1 MDEVKHS
8 EIKNLI
14 QNQGIY
20 SRVSNLTVLE
30 KGECFGKDGLFN
42 DLDLFCPKCKDNK
55 TLIYDSMS
63 ASDLMGYFVSDKH
76 IHDNLNL
83 VIYRCP
89 TCNKRFI
96 YSFYFEDDKL
106 IKLAQYPSVND
117 VCRDELKRYAKNK
130 IIDDVYFQE
139 IKKSDVCAGE
149 GYYVASFTYM
159 RRVFENLI
167 KNVFNENKVEIGCSY
182 EEYEKLKMDDKIKT
196 IKPYL
201 PVDDDIYKPLFK
213 ILSAGI
219 HSLSE
224 EECGDYYHILRAVL
238 LDVLE
243 EFKRKK
249 EKETNRKNLKE
260 LFSQRVNKEDNV
272 EE

>member
-1 MDEVKHS
+1 MLQS
-8 EIKNLI
+8 
-14 QNQGIY
+14 
-20 SRVSNLTVLE
+20 
-30 KGECFGKDGLFN
+30 
-42 DLDLFCPKCKDNK
+42 
-55 TLIYDSMS
+55 
-63 ASDLMGYFVSDKH
+63 
-76 IHDNLNL
+76 
-83 VIYRCP
+83 VI
-89 TCNKRFI
+89 FI
-96 YSFYFEDDKL
+96 
-106 IKLAQYPSVND
+106 
-117 VCRDELKRYAKNK
+117 
-130 IIDDVYFQE
+130 
-139 IKKSDVCAGE
+139 
-149 GYYVASFTYM
+149 
-159 RRVFENLI
+159 
-167 KNVFNENKVEIGCSY
+167 Y

-249 EKETNRKNLKE
+249 EKEANRKNLKE